1 MSLLGGL
8 PMGKEEFRSSGAA
21 LSGSR
26 ASVGASSAAGVATI
40 RLEPTLRWSGG
51 IDMASHGQENP
62 ARSSETTDPGS
73 HETDE
78 SLYGFGVNAALVE
91 EIRTRYEIDPSSVH
105 ESWEDVFGETDEAT
119 PYVVGEASA
128 EAPQEQ
134 AERGERRPEASD
146 PGNVSLADRHAR
158 VLRLI
163 HSYRARGHRI
173 ANTDPLGANPAYFP
187 ELDPAHYGFG
197 DEDLENPYMAGDL
210 PGGPVQALR
219 EILVTLRETYCRSV
233 GVEYTHIQDPGHKAY
248 LRQKLEGSRNVSRMH
263 PDERLRILE
272 KLSAA
277 ELFERFLHTKFLG
290 QKRFSLE
297 GAESL
302 IPLLDTIVEAA
313 PGYGVREV
321 VFGMAHRGRLNVLS
335 NILGK
340 SLESMFSEFEDSPL
354 IDSPFGSGDV
364 KYHKGFSNDR
374 ETKGGGNVHLSLT
387 ANPSHLE
394 AVDPVVEG
402 RTRAKQVR
410 SGDFEGA
417 QVVPVLVHGDA
428 AFAGQGIVAE
438 TLNLSKLSG
447 YSTGGTIHVV
457 VNNQIGFT
465 TTPAEA
471 RSTLYCT
478 DVAKMIQ
485 VPIFHV
491 NGDDPEAVVH
501 CVRLAMDY
509 RERFHEDVVI
519 DMVCYRR
526 HGHNEGDEPS
536 FTQPLLYDRIR
547 QRPSVRKLYTERLL
561 ELGML
566 EASDVQRIEE
576 DLSSQLDRALA
587 HIETRPPRPDEP
599 YEPRG
604 PWTGFER
611 TATDENPETGISV
624 EDLASLAERI
634 GSVPSGFEVHR
645 KLATLLDKRRKVVA
659 DDGAIDWGMGEAL
672 AFGALLDQGFGVRLS
687 GQDSSRGTFSHRHAA
702 LVHQQTGEEYVPLAN
717 LSDRQGR
724 FEVYDSLLSEA
735 AVLGFEYGYSLADPG
750 TLTLW
755 EAQFGDFANGA
766 QVIIDQFI
774 SCANVKW
781 QRMSGLVMLLPH
793 GYEGQ
798 GPEHSSARIERYLQ
812 LCAGANMQ
820 VVNCTTPAQYFH
832 VLRRQMMRTYRT
844 PLVVFTP
851 KSLLRLPRATS
862 RPEDFGPDKR
872 FQEVIPD
879 ARADANPEAV
889 KRLAFCSGKLYYD
902 LLDEQQRR
910 HGDTDVPVSVVRV
923 EQINPW
929 PEQRLLELIGRYP
942 NLESVVWSQEEPANM
957 GAWTFVAHRLHR
969 ELRVELR
976 YAGRPE
982 APSPAVGSS
991 RIHKVEQAA
1000 LVAEAFD
1007 GL

>member
-1 MSLLGGL
+1 M
-8 PMGKEEFRSSGAA
+8 
-21 LSGSR
+21 
-26 ASVGASSAAGVATI
+26 V
-40 RLEPTLRWSGG
+40 
-51 IDMASHGQENP
+51 SHGQSNP
-62 ARSSETTDPGS
+62 ARSSDSEADP
-73 HETDE
+73 ELDE
-78 SLYGFGVNAALVE
+78 SLVGFGVNAALVE
-91 EIRTRYEIDPSSVH
+91 EIRTDIDPSSVH
-105 ESWEDVFGETDEAT
+105 ESWGELFGDESEEHAYVIGEDAPGPAATAT
-119 PYVVGEASA
+119 PVTDAAPRA
-128 EAPQEQ
+128 E
-134 AERGERRPEASD
+134 PEED
-146 PGNVSLADRHAR
+146 HELADRHAR

-173 ANTDPLGANPAYFP
+173 ADTDPLGAGPAYFP

-197 DEDLENPYMAGDL
+197 DEDLDHRYMAGDL
-210 PGGPVQALR
+210 PGGAVQSLG
-219 EILVTLRETYCRSV
+219 EILDTLLATYCRTV
-233 GVEYTHIQDPGHKAY
+233 GVEFTHIQDPGHKSY
-248 LRQKLEGSRNVSRMH
+248 LREKLESSRNVSELGAN
-263 PDERLRILE
+263 ERLRILE

-302 IPLLDTIVEAA
+302 IPVLDTVVESA
-313 PGYGVREV
+313 PAYGVREV

-374 ETKGGGNVHLSLT
+374 ETRSGDSVHLSLT

-402 RTRAKQVR
+402 RTRAKQMR
-410 SGDFEGA
+410 LGDFEGA
-417 QVVPVLVHGDA
+417 LVLPVLVHGDA

-447 YSTGGTIHVV
+447 YSTGGTIHIV

-465 TTPAEA
+465 TTPSEA

-501 CVRLAMDY
+501 CVHLAMDY
-509 RERFHEDVVI
+509 RRRFREDVVI

-547 QRPSVRKLYTERLL
+547 KRPSVRKLYTERLL
-561 ELGML
+561 ELGFL
-566 EASDVQRIEE
+566 QQSDVERIEQ
-576 DLSSQLDRALA
+576 DLSGQLDRALA
-587 HIETRPPRPDEP
+587 HIDSRPPGPDEP

-604 PWTGFER
+604 PWTGFDRVASE
-611 TATDENPETGISV
+611 ENLETGV
-624 EDLASLAERI
+624 AMEDLAGLAERI
-634 GSVPSGFEVHR
+634 GSVPTGFEVHR
-645 KLATLLDKRRKVVA
+645 KLATLLDKRRKVIS
-659 DDGAIDWGMGEAL
+659 DDGPIDWGMGEAL
-672 AFGALLDQGFGVRLS
+672 AFGSLVESGFGVRLS

-702 LVHQQTGEEYVPLAN
+702 LVHQQTGEEYVPLAH

-735 AVLGFEYGYSLADPG
+735 AVLGFEYGYSVADPM

-766 QVIIDQFI
+766 QVIVDQFI

-781 QRMSGLVMLLPH
+781 QRISGLVMLLPH

-812 LCAGANMQ
+812 LCADDNMQ
-820 VVNCTTPAQYFH
+820 VVNCSTPGQYFH
-832 VLRRQMMRTYRT
+832 VLRRQMMRRSRS
-844 PLVVFTP
+844 PLIIFTP

-862 RPEDFGPDKR
+862 RAADLSTGTR
-872 FQEVIPD
+872 FEVVIGD
-879 ARADANPEAV
+879 SRADANRDDV
-889 KRLAFCSGKLYYD
+889 RRVVLCSGKVYYD

-910 HGDTDVPVSVVRV
+910 HGDVNVPVAVVRM
-923 EQINPW
+923 EQLHPW
-929 PEQRLLELIGRYP
+929 PESRLAEILSSYP
-942 NLESVVWSQEEPANM
+942 NLDSVVWCQEEPANM
-957 GAWTFVAHRLHR
+957 GAWTYVSERIRRVLSDGGWLRNQGRWLH
-969 ELRVELR
+969 
-976 YAGRPE
+976 YAGRP
-982 APSPAVGSS
+982 AAASPAVGSA
-991 RIHKVEQAA
+991 RIHKAQQGSLIAA
-1000 LVAEAFD
+1000 AFD
-1007 GL
+1007 DH